1 MSFLVAF
8 EASPRTALRPIPAI
22 STPGSIATTIV
33 VAASG
38 LSEVA
43 LDPLPA
49 DVHAIALRNRPVR
62 MVHLVVIDESE
73 GEVVLWPD
81 ANIPYVS
88 KGLKDFSQVVLLDV
102 DVEAG
107 HVDLGLLLV
116 RH

>member
-8 EASPRTALRPIPAI
+8 EASPRTALRAIPAI
-22 STPGSIATTIV
+22 STSGSIATTVV

-49 DVHAIALRNRPVR
+49 DVHAIALRNRPVG
-62 MVHLVVIDESE
+62 MVHLVVIDESKR
-73 GEVVLWPD
+73 EVVLWPD

-88 KGLKDFSQVVLLDV
+88 KGLKNFSEVVLLDV
-102 DVEAG
+102 DVETG